1 MIEITSFGE
10 WLRRRRQWLDLTQ
23 VALARAVGCA
33 VVTIRKIEGDARRPS
48 PQIARLLATALQI
61 PLADQD
67 VFLRAARGE
76 FAAYRLKAPTVSADT
91 PVTHSPLAAARLP
104 VPLTPLIGRQAEST
118 ALTATLLDDQPQL
131 LTVTG
136 PGGVG
141 KTRLA
146 LHVASM
152 LQDHFPD
159 GVHVVTLAA
168 IREPAGLLNAVS
180 QVVRLHEQP
189 GDHP

>member
-91 PVTHSPLAAARLP
+91 PVTPSPLAAARL
-104 VPLTPLIGRQAEST
+104 
-118 ALTATLLDDQPQL
+118 
-131 LTVTG
+131 
-136 PGGVG
+136 
-141 KTRLA
+141 
-146 LHVASM
+146 
-152 LQDHFPD
+152 
-159 GVHVVTLAA
+159 
-168 IREPAGLLNAVS
+168 
-180 QVVRLHEQP
+180 
-189 GDHP
+189 